1 MTAPLVYTLSLTE
14 VSLILGGFMTA
25 LYAWALWQPK
35 IAQDAFTAFP
45 RHYPT
50 GVVLAVLATVWFLW
64 LLRTMDLMEY
74 TVHRPKFL
82 IGFGALG
89 IAAIFYLKDF
99 LAVRALAVILVLFGK
114 VLLDAAFLRDES
126 SKFLIT
132 VLAYLIIIK
141 GMVYTA
147 WPYLMR
153 DGLSWVY
160 SDEKRPKMVFGS
172 GLAVGILVLI
182 FGIFLY

>member
-1 MTAPLVYTLSLTE
+1 MTAV
-14 VSLILGGFMTA
+14 
-25 LYAWALWQPK
+25 YAWALWQPQISEK
-35 IAQDAFTAFP
+35 AFKAFP
-45 RHYPT
+45 RHYPS
-50 GVVLAVLATVWFLW
+50 GVVLTIVATVWFLW

-82 IGFGALG
+82 LGFGGLG

-132 VLAYLIIIK
+132 VLAYLIVVQ

-153 DGLSWVY
+153 DGLTWVY
-160 SDEKRPKMVFGS
+160 TDEKRAKLVFGS
-172 GLAVGILVLI
+172 GLGIGILVLI

>member
-1 MTAPLVYTLSLTE
+1 MTAPLVYTLTLTQ
-14 VSLILGGFMTA
+14 VSLILGGFITA
-25 LYAWALWQPK
+25 IYSWCLWQPK
-35 IAQDAFTAFP
+35 QAQDVLTAFP

-50 GVVLAVLATVWFLW
+50 GVVMTLLATVWFLW
-64 LLRTMDLMEY
+64 LLKTMDLMEY

-82 IGFGALG
+82 IGFGTLG
-89 IAAIFYLKDF
+89 VAAIFYLKDF

-114 VLLDAAFLRDES
+114 VLLDAAFLRDET

-153 DGLSWVY
+153 DTLAWIY
-160 SDEKRPKMVFGS
+160 ADEKRSKWVFGS
-172 GLAVGILVLI
+172 GLVMGLTVLFFAV
-182 FGIFLY
+182 FLY

>member
-1 MTAPLVYTLSLTE
+1 MTAPLVYTLTLTQ
-14 VSLILGGFMTA
+14 VSLILGGFITA
-25 LYAWALWQPK
+25 IYGWCLLKPK
-35 IAQDAFTAFP
+35 QAQQVFTAFP

-50 GVVLAVLATVWFLW
+50 GVVLALVATGWFLW
-64 LLRTMDLMEY
+64 LLNTMDLMEY

-132 VLAYLIIIK
+132 VLAYGIVIK

-153 DGLSWVY
+153 DGLAWVY
-160 SDEKRPKMVFGS
+160 ADEKRAKFLFGS
-172 GLAVGILVLI
+172 GLAIGLTVLF

>member
-1 MTAPLVYTLSLTE
+1 MTAPLVYTLSLTQ
-14 VSLILGGFMTA
+14 VSLILGGLITV
-25 LYAWALWQPK
+25 LYGLSLWQPATARK
-35 IAQDAFTAFP
+35 TLTAFP

-50 GVVLAVLATVWFLW
+50 GVVLTIIALVWFLW
-64 LLRTMDLMEY
+64 LLTHMDLMEY
-74 TVHRPKFL
+74 TKHRPKFL
-82 IGFGALG
+82 IGFTAIGVAS
-89 IAAIFYLKDF
+89 IFYLKDF
-99 LAVRALAVILVLFGK
+99 LAVRALAVILILFGK
-114 VLLDAAFLRDES
+114 VMLDAAFMRDET

-153 DGLSWVY
+153 DGLNWVY
-160 SDEKRPKMVFGS
+160 ANETRSKFIFGS
-172 GLAVGILVLI
+172 GLALGIIILC

>member
-1 MTAPLVYTLSLTE
+1 MTAPLVYTLTLTQ
-14 VSLILGGFMTA
+14 VSLILGGFMVL
-25 LYAWALWQPK
+25 LYGWCLWKP
-35 IAQDAFTAFP
+35 AQAREVLTAFP

-50 GVVLAVLATVWFLW
+50 GVVLSILALGWFLW
-64 LLRTMDLMEY
+64 LLTNMDLMEY

-82 IGFGALG
+82 IGFSALG
-89 IAAIFYLKDF
+89 IACIFYLKEF
-99 LAVRALAVILVLFGK
+99 LAVRALAVILILFGK

-132 VLAYLIIIK
+132 VLAYLLVIK

-153 DGLSWVY
+153 DGLAWVY
-160 SDEKRPKMVFGS
+160 AKDNRPKIMYIS
-172 GLAVGILVLI
+172 GLALGVTLLILAV
-182 FGIFLY
+182 FAY

>member
-1 MTAPLVYTLSLTE
+1 MTAPLVYTLSLTQ
-14 VSLILGGFMTA
+14 VSLILGGFIT
-25 LYAWALWQPK
+25 LIYGFSLWQPQK
-35 IAQDAFTAFP
+35 AQHVFTAFP

-50 GVVLAVLATVWFLW
+50 GVVLTLFALGWFLW
-64 LLRTMDLMEY
+64 LLTNMDLMEY
-74 TVHRPKFL
+74 TIHRPKFL
-82 IGFGALG
+82 IGFSALG
-89 IAAIFYLKDF
+89 IASIFYLKDF

-153 DGLSWVY
+153 DGLAWVY
-160 SDEKRPKMVFGS
+160 ADEKRAKLIFGS
-172 GLAVGILVLI
+172 GLIIGITVLF

>member
-1 MTAPLVYTLSLTE
+1 MTAPLVYTLSLTQ
-14 VSLILGGFMTA
+14 VALILGGIITA
-25 LYAWALWQPK
+25 IYGWSLWQPEK
-35 IAQDAFTAFP
+35 AKAAFTAFP

-50 GVVLAVLATVWFLW
+50 GVILALIALGWFLW
-64 LLRTMDLMEY
+64 LLLKMDLMEY

-82 IGFGALG
+82 IGFSALG
-89 IAAIFYLKDF
+89 IGSIVYLRDF
-99 LAVRALAVILVLFGK
+99 LAVRALAVILILFGK

-132 VLAYLIIIK
+132 ILAYLIVIK

-153 DGLSWVY
+153 DGLAWVY
-160 SDEKRPKMVFGS
+160 ADEKRSKIVFGS
-172 GLAVGILVLI
+172 GLTLGITVLV
-182 FGIFLY
+182 FGIALY